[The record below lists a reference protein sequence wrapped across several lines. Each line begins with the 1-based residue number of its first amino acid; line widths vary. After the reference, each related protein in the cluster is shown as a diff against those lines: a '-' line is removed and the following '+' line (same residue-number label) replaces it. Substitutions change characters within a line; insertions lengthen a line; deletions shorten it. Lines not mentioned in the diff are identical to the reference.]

1 MFRKFLIPLLTAVF
15 LATPAFA
22 PATMTS
28 LSGSA
33 LAQKTT
39 PTTNSINLNSSR
51 SNIYKTINPS
61 DQNAINACTG
71 GGGTVGKDPKG
82 QDACITPKR
91 ATKATT
97 PTTPTTPAPPSN

>member
-1 MFRKFLIPLLTAVF
+1 MPRKFLIPLLTAGF

-39 PTTNSINLNSSR
+39 TDAVNPNSSR
-51 SNIYKTINPS
+51 SKRTKNSGNKF
-61 DQNAINACTG
+61 
-71 GGGTVGKDPKG
+71 
-82 QDACITPKR
+82 R
-91 ATKATT
+91 ATWIREGGKPIKRKKLRRIETR
-97 PTTPTTPAPPSN
+97 